1 MGETIGRKERRA
13 RKERRCDICNSAIL
27 PGEQYI
33 RIAFVDDGRI
43 HVWNEHIH
51 CETLVERYCMTTHED
66 EFNAEDIECWAQ
78 DEICSECDQRDDNC
92 DYMALTCPRVL
103 KGLLP
108 PVLLSHEDVRK
119 RL

>member
-1 MGETIGRKERRA
+1 MGEMIGRKERRA

-33 RIAFVDDGRI
+33 RIASVDGGRI
-43 HVWNEHIH
+43 HVWNEHVH
-51 CETLVERYCMTTHED
+51 CEALVERYCMATCED

-78 DEICSECDQRDDNC
+78 DEICSECDQRDDDC
-92 DYMALTCPRVL
+92 DYTALTCPKVL

>member
-1 MGETIGRKERRA
+1 MGEMIGRKERRA
-13 RKERRCDICNSAIL
+13 RKGRRCDICNSAIL

-33 RIAFVDDGRI
+33 RIASVDGGRTY
-43 HVWNEHIH
+43 VWNQHIR
-51 CETLVERYCMTTHED
+51 CDALVERYCMATCED
-66 EFNAEDIECWAQ
+66 EFNAEDIEEWVQ
-78 DEICSECDQRDDNC
+78 DEICSGCDQRDDDC
-92 DYMALTCPRVL
+92 DYTALTCPKVL